1 VFRIKFSNDSKR
13 FSNTC
18 AKTMNNRARKDECI
32 YHKGNE
38 TKDISVDEA
47 PFGDIPH
54 PDDQHL
60 DKI

>member
-1 VFRIKFSNDSKR
+1 
-13 FSNTC
+13 
-18 AKTMNNRARKDECI
+18 MNNRARKDECI